1 MVDETIAPVPEAER
15 ILPGDHSGHRSRMLH
30 RYYESGLA
38 GFKEHEVLEMLLFR
52 VIPRSNTNP
61 LAHEMLDVCG
71 SMEAVLEAAA
81 GEGMAISGAG
91 EKTMEML
98 RRTRDALVQCFRH
111 VLIPSDGE
119 SVPLDKWQFYTAA
132 VWFLRRYPD
141 RILLVVCDPWGKPQE
156 IGIIGEAEPAEI
168 LENLRFY
175 VHPDMLCFIACA
187 GKEEELARLRKCQ
200 TGVRTGM
207 FLSLSEKWVPVWK

>member
-1 MVDETIAPVPEAER
+1 MLQRYHET
-15 ILPGDHSGHRSRMLH
+15 
-30 RYYESGLA
+30 GLA

-61 LAHEMLDVCG
+61 LAHEMLSVCG
-71 SMEAVLEAAA
+71 SLEAVLESAA
-81 GEGMAISGAG
+81 GEGLAIPGAG

-98 RRTRDALVQCFRH
+98 RDTRDALAQCFRH
-111 VLIPSDGE
+111 VLTE
-119 SVPLDKWQFYTAA
+119 SAQLDKWQLYTAA

-141 RILLVVCDPWGKPQE
+141 RILLMVCDSVGKPAE

-175 VHPDMLCFIACA
+175 VHPDMLCHIACIGRA
-187 GKEEELARLRKCQ
+187 EELARLRKCR
-200 TGVRTGM
+200 TGVRMGM
-207 FLSLSEKWVPVWK
+207 FLSLSDKWVPAWK